1 MKLLN
6 YTKQFAA
13 IAVVASLFTSCDK
26 VKTVDPIG
34 SAGQTLVKLIDGG
47 APGSKKFAIDFVPTP
62 VTLTAADVR
71 RDIANSAD
79 LSKTMNV
86 TVIDD
91 TAALRAYN
99 PALVYLPASWYT
111 IGTSTPKTGGK
122 GGVFNLVLT
131 SGQFAKPIDIT
142 IPNAT
147 VLDPSSTYG
156 LAFTIK
162 TVDAGGVISFAKTI
176 VIEIGAKNIYDGE
189 YLMKGRHN
197 RTPYDFPYEAV
208 MHMITTGASS
218 VIFYWPDAGSVGH
231 PIGTGPDPVNDVSW
245 YGAAIA
251 PHVVFN
257 PATNLVTNV
266 FNNAGGTPIDIYAGA
281 GSGVGRYEPGPKK
294 MYVYWR
300 YNFNDL
306 RGFMDTLTYIGSR

>member
-1 MKLLN
+1 MKNIFKLSFFGVAMTVAFSSCLKDKGFDNGDYGIQVIEKKGVSLPQSIAGSVDYGLLSSDAPQFLASPIVALE
-6 YTKQFAA
+6 TVGAQSTDVTVQFA
-13 IAVVASLFTSCDK
+13 LK
-26 VKTVDPIG
+26 PE
-34 SAGQTLVKLIDGG
+34 LV
-47 APGSKKFAIDFVPTP
+47 
-62 VTLTAADVR
+62 
-71 RDIANSAD
+71 SAD
-79 LSKTMNV
+79 PDLT
-86 TVIDD
+86 
-91 TAALRAYN
+91 L
-99 PALVYLPASWYT
+99 LPASAYT
-111 IGTSTPKTGGK
+111 TNLTATIKAGTLLDT
-122 GGVFNLVLT
+122 LE
-131 SGQFAKPIDIT
+131 IT
-142 IPNAT
+142 IPRASD
-147 VLDPSSTYG
+147 LDPNLTYG
-156 LAFTIK
+156 LGLELVSASNGFTVASNMKEVLIRI
-162 TVDAGGVISFAKTI
+162 TV
-176 VIEIGAKNIYDGE
+176 KNIYDGE

-257 PATNLVTNV
+257 PATNLVANV
-266 FNNAGGTPIDIYAGA
+266 FNNAGGTPIDIYTGA